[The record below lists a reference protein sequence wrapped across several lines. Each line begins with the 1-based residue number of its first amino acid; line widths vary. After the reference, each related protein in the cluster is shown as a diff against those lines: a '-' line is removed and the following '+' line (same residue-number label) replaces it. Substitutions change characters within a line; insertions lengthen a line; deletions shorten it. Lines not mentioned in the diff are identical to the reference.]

1 MELIIAEKPSVA
13 QSIAAVLGATQRK
26 DGYLEGNEYLVS
38 WCVGHLVELA
48 QPESYEEAWKKWSYE
63 SLPIIPQEWQHE
75 VKSDTKAQYQ
85 ILKKLMHD
93 DRVDAVVCATDAGRE
108 GELIFR
114 LTYNM
119 AGCRKPMKRLWI
131 SSMEESAIRD
141 GFHNLRPG
149 SDYDNLY
156 HSALCRQE
164 ADWLVGINGTR
175 LFTVLYGGQALKVG
189 RVQTPTLAMLV
200 DREAKIMNFKKEAYY
215 VAHILGNGLDAVS
228 EHIRDKAEAE
238 KIVGA
243 CANGQALVTAVVKEE
258 KWIAPPKLYDL
269 TTLQR
274 DANRLFGFTAKQTLE
289 YTQSLYEKK
298 LVTYPRTDSQY
309 LSDDMEGTAR
319 NVIEAIFNSLL
330 FEQNIMFNPDVKK
343 ALNSKKVT
351 DHHAIIPTMEIVK
364 QDLKAI
370 PESEMK
376 ILSLCANRLL
386 CATAE
391 KHIYNSTKAE
401 LTCNGMVFKVSG
413 KEIWKN
419 GWKDFED
426 FFKNSYK
433 TSEDKKDSDDTKK
446 LPELTEGMTITV
458 EDTRVSE
465 HFTQPPKHFTED
477 SLLSAMERAGS
488 EDMDDDVERKG
499 LGTPATRADII
510 EKLVKD
516 GFVKRE
522 KKQMIPT
529 EDGMKLI
536 TVLPDVVK
544 SPKLTADWENELTQ
558 VSKGEV
564 SAGQF
569 MAGIKAM
576 VSDLVKTY
584 HNVSEEQKNMF
595 AQEQKVFGKCP
606 NCGKDVVNG
615 KYGVYCVGKCGM
627 NVNRVMGKVLTE
639 EQVKNLLAG
648 KKTLLKRLT
657 SKAGKKYDAYIIP
670 EGTEEYSYTK
680 DGEVKSGVQ
689 YKFTMEFLDRKCG
702 SNRKYRV

>member
-1 MELIIAEKPSVA
+1 M
-13 QSIAAVLGATQRK
+13 Q
-26 DGYLEGNEYLVS
+26 
-38 WCVGHLVELA
+38 
-48 QPESYEEAWKKWSYE
+48 
-63 SLPIIPQEWQHE
+63 
-75 VKSDTKAQYQ
+75 
-85 ILKKLMHD
+85 
-93 DRVDAVVCATDAGRE
+93 
-108 GELIFR
+108 
-114 LTYNM
+114 
-119 AGCRKPMKRLWI
+119 RLWI
-131 SSMEESAIRD
+131 SSMEESAIKE
-141 GFHNLRPG
+141 GFSNLRPG
-149 SDYDNLY
+149 CEYDRLY
-156 HSALCRQE
+156 ESALCRQE

-175 LFTVLYGGQALKVG
+175 LFTVLYGGKALKVG

-228 EHIRDKAEAE
+228 EHLRDKAEAE
-238 KIVGA
+238 KIAGA

-343 ALNSKKVT
+343 VLNSKKVT

-433 TSEDKKDSDDTKK
+433 TSEDKKDSDDAKK

-477 SLLSAMERAGS
+477 SLLFAMERAGS

-544 SPKLTADWENELTQ
+544 SPKLTADWENELIQ

-584 HNVSEEQKNMF
+584 HSVSEEQKNMF

-615 KYGVYCVGKCGM
+615 KYGAYCTGRCSM
-627 NVNRVMGKVLTE
+627 NINRVMGKVLTE
-639 EQVKNLLAG
+639 EKVENLLAG
-648 KKTLLKRLT
+648 KKILLKGLT

-689 YKFTMEFLDRKCG
+689 YKFTMEFPKKKFG
-702 SNRKYRV
+702 GNRK